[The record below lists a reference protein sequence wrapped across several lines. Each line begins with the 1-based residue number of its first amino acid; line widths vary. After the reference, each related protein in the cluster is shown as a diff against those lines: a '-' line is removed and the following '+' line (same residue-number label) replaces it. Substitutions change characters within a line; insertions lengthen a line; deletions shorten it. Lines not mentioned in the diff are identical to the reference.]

1 MKFKDLASLFAFFL
15 QIDLYK
21 VYLVRIKE
29 VAKTG
34 AQLEPI
40 IMSTVCW
47 KTLPL
52 KQNKCVVNQL
62 KHFDDI
68 SFRELFRSI
77 RVDLYKKKDVS
88 LPKTKYLYLRWT
100 NSFSLSFRFEY
111 GIIER
116 RTQVIY
122 EISYGRTTYNTI
134 LWYRKQN
141 SCNCVSQLR

>member
-1 MKFKDLASLFAFFL
+1 
-15 QIDLYK
+15 
-21 VYLVRIKE
+21 
-29 VAKTG
+29 
-34 AQLEPI
+34 
-40 IMSTVCW
+40 MSTVCG

-77 RVDLYKKKDVS
+77 RVDLYKKKDMS

-100 NSFSLSFRFEY
+100 NSFNLSFRFEY
-111 GIIER
+111 EIIER

-122 EISYGRTTYNTI
+122 EISYGRTTYNII
-134 LWYRKQN
+134 L
-141 SCNCVSQLR
+141 